1 MSSTTIA
8 RPNKRRRETD
18 DDLMCFE
25 DFYDEEVVLAEVA
38 RAEEAQI
45 RKKLED
51 SQKRC
56 AYLEQVVEN
65 LSKQIQILCNMCSI
79 TATIASR

>member
-45 RKKLED
+45 RKK
-51 SQKRC
+51 
-56 AYLEQVVEN
+56 
-65 LSKQIQILCNMCSI
+65 
-79 TATIASR
+79 